1 MCHLLIKQVSLGAQA
16 RTDARAEAEAAA
28 EQRVAAALTL
38 ERRELDK
45 QVRSLLCMCST
56 WSFTAL
62 ACFHRD
68 EYVICRGLIMLGCT
82 YDALTAEGIW

>member
-1 MCHLLIKQVSLGAQA
+1 
-16 RTDARAEAEAAA
+16 
-28 EQRVAAALTL
+28 
-38 ERRELDK
+38 
-45 QVRSLLCMCST
+45 
-56 WSFTAL
+56 L